1 MTGGSYR
8 PLVSARHRPR
18 AADDSCVRNAFPL
31 PYNNG
36 SFGTF
41 LTQQQDDFR
50 CTFPVDFF
58 HDFSGRDLG
67 DGSVPLLGSVQ
78 FDSVG
83 HSGYGDE
90 AKNKTNVLLFIHF
103 TPNAAP

>member
-1 MTGGSYR
+1 MTGGSHR

-18 AADDSCVRNAFPL
+18 MTAAVRNAFPL

-58 HDFSGRDLG
+58 HDFRG
-67 DGSVPLLGSVQ
+67 DGSVTLLGSVQ